1 LKLVLVVANVLD
13 LVFGHSFCSILFVNG
28 ALHLLVDVKLG
39 VCVRD
44 VSPDVWDVG
53 GFQSFLLQLL
63 PVNVCEK
70 GVIYD
75 VLRVFLR
82 SADSLFRVT
91 VK

>member
-1 LKLVLVVANVLD
+1 
-13 LVFGHSFCSILFVNG
+13 
-28 ALHLLVDVKLG
+28 LVDVELG

-53 GFQSFLLQLL
+53 GLQPFLLQLL

-82 SADSLFRVT
+82 SADSLFRVA
-91 VK
+91 VKQLHL